1 MPKDCSGAS
10 ETEVACNDQPCDM
23 QWSEWSECSAHC
35 GRGNRKRSVTDRDA
49 SISPS
54 MVCLTIHAVFF
65 ISNTVEFRLVL
76 YRKVPRFFTSFV
88 MYFVP
93 YFSFKICD
101 SVGLILESVLKSGGQ
116 KSK

>member
-54 MVCLTIHAVFF
+54 TGTKKDAGTAIRASKL
-65 ISNTVEFRLVL
+65 L
-76 YRKVPRFFTSFV
+76 PG
-88 MYFVP
+88 
-93 YFSFKICD
+93 D
-101 SVGLILESVLKSGGQ
+101 SGWSYTT
-116 KSK
+116 